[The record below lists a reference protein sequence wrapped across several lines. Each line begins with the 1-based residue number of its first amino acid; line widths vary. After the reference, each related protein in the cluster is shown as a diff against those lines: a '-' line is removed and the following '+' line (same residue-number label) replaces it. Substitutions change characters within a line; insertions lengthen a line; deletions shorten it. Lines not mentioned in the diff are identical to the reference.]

1 MSGFLALSFYAK
13 INDEGVVKM
22 TIKEQVSKDFIQAR
36 KDRDTLKTNV
46 LRIIKSH
53 FDAFKIDEG
62 RDMDEK
68 EQINYLLKE
77 QKQTEEALTFA
88 KEANRDDLVEENQAK
103 LGIISTYLPKMM
115 SEEEVRTFLTEK
127 GVAEMPMKDAMKL
140 AMSELDGKAEK
151 KMVSQI
157 VKELLN
163 K

>member
-1 MSGFLALSFYAK
+1 
-13 INDEGVVKM
+13 M

-77 QKQTEEALTFA
+77 QKQTEEAITFA

-103 LGIISTYLPKMM
+103 LAIISSYLPQMM
-115 SEEEVRTFLTEK
+115 TEEEVRTFLTEK
-127 GVAEMPMKDAMKL
+127 GVPDMAMKDAMKL
-140 AMSELDGKAEK
+140 AMGELDGKAEK

-157 VKELLN
+157 VKELLG

>member
-1 MSGFLALSFYAK
+1 
-13 INDEGVVKM
+13 M

-151 KMVSQI
+151 RMVSQI